1 MHATRNS
8 QPVPE
13 SISSNPRFANYFTN
27 CIRAIDDSHVSA
39 KVSRERQAPFRNRKG
54 GISQNVLVFTYF

>member
-1 MHATRNS
+1 MHANRNS
-8 QPVPE
+8 QPVQE

-27 CIRAIDDSHVSA
+27 CIGAIDGSHVSA
-39 KVSRERQAPFRNRKG
+39 KVSRERQALFRNRKN